1 MQELTGRTAVIT
13 GAASGIGLAMAH
25 RLGSAGMR
33 LVLADVEGDALDR
46 AAAELGDAGHDTAS
60 LVVDVRDLEQVRALE
75 AFARDRF
82 GEVNVLCNNAGVGA
96 GGLIAQEDDIDLWHW
111 VIDVN
116 LWGVIHGC
124 KVFLPSMIS
133 QDGPGHVVN
142 TASMAGLG
150 SAPMMG
156 PYNVSKYGVVALS
169 ETLTKE
175 MQMTGSGIGVSVL
188 CPAFVRTRIAES
200 GRNLP
205 AELRADAPSDGS
217 TDDGSTD
224 DGSTDGGASDGGA
237 DGVSS
242 VIAQL
247 VEAGIAPETVAEAV
261 HDAIVADRFW
271 ILTHEDA
278 KQGVIDRARQ
288 IVDGVDPVVDVS
300 F

>member
-25 RLGSAGMR
+25 RFGAAGTR
-33 LVLADVEGDALDR
+33 LVLADVESGPLEE
-46 AAAELGDAGHDTAS
+46 AAAELDDAGHDTAS

-75 AFARDRF
+75 SFARDRF

-96 GGLIAQEDDIDLWHW
+96 GGLIAQEDDLDLWHW

-133 QDGPGHVVN
+133 QDGPAHIVN

-150 SAPMMG
+150 SAPLMG

-175 MQMTGSGIGVSVL
+175 MQMTGSGVGVSVL

-200 GRNLP
+200 GRNMP
-205 AELRADAPSDGS
+205 DELRPDTPGAGIGDAVADGAD
-217 TDDGSTD
+217 DDGV
-224 DGSTDGGASDGGA
+224 A
-237 DGVSS
+237 S

-247 VEAGIAPETVAEAV
+247 VEAGIAPETVADQV
-261 HDAIVADRFW
+261 HDAVVGDRFW
-271 ILTHEDA
+271 ILTHDDSR
-278 KQGVIDRARQ
+278 QGVTDRARQ
-288 IVDGVDPVVDVS
+288 IVDGVNPTVDVV